1 MRTIVIYG
9 SGGHAK
15 VVADILL
22 ERGDVQ
28 LLGFLD
34 DRPDVRGPVLDLP
47 ILGGAAW
54 LDDQAASGTAVAL
67 GIGDNSGRRRVAER
81 CVHAGFELWTAVHP
95 SAVVARSATL
105 GAGTTVMANAVVN
118 PDAHVGIGAIVNTGA
133 IVEHDCQVGDY
144 AHLSPNASMGG
155 AARLGSGAHLGLGA
169 IVLPLVSG
177 GAASVVGA
185 GAVVIEDLGDGVVAV
200 GVPARMIRRVTETP

>member
-34 DRPDVRGPVLDLP
+34 DSADARGPVLGLP

-54 LDDQAASGTAVAL
+54 LEDALASGTAIAL
-67 GIGDNSGRRRVAER
+67 GVGNNAGRQRVAEH
-81 CVHAGFELWTAVHP
+81 CVQAGFMLWTAIHP
-95 SAVVARSATL
+95 SAVVARSATT
-105 GAGTTVMANAVVN
+105 GAGTVVMANAVVN
-118 PDAHVGIGAIVNTGA
+118 PDAQIGIGAIVNSGA
-133 IVEHDCQVGDY
+133 IVEHDCQVGDF
-144 AHLSPNASMGG
+144 AHLSPNAAMGG
-155 AARLGSGAHLGLGA
+155 RGRLGALAHLGLGA
-169 IVLPLVSG
+169 SMLPRVSV
-177 GAASVVGA
+177 GASSVVGA
-185 GAVVIEDLGDGVVAV
+185 GAVVIADLADGVVAV
-200 GVPARMIRRVTETP
+200 GVPARVLR